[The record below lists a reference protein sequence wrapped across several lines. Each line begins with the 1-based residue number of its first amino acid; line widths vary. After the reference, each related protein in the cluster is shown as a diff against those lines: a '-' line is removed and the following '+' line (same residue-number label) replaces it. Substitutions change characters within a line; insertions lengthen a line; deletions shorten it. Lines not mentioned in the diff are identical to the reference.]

1 MLGCVVGLHVE
12 LGQLEP
18 CKALALRLGHGYCG
32 KVGSQKEAI
41 EVLSFFHPLITNLSD
56 LK

>member
-32 KVGSQKEAI
+32 NVGSQKEAI
-41 EVLSFFHPLITNLSD
+41 KVFSFFPLITNLSD

>member
-1 MLGCVVGLHVE
+1 MLGCVVDLHVE
-12 LGQLEP
+12 RGQLEP

-32 KVGSQKEAI
+32 NVGSQKEATK
-41 EVLSFFHPLITNLSD
+41 VFSFFPLITNLSD